1 MVGQRKILNPFT
13 AQTGQ
18 FDFPSWIDDQIS
30 KKNENKIEDAAENE
44 QELVRKMSIL
54 AMWCIQM
61 KPSDRPSMDKVIE
74 MLEGDTEVLVMP
86 PNSMIY
92 SREVP
97 VHNQELNQISTELI
111 I

>member
-1 MVGQRKILNPFT
+1 MII
-13 AQTGQ
+13 A
-18 FDFPSWIDDQIS
+18 
-30 KKNENKIEDAAENE
+30 
-44 QELVRKMSIL
+44 

-86 PNSMIY
+86 PNSIVH

-97 VHNQELNQISTELI
+97 VHNQELNQLSTELI